1 MSVARIDGPQEG
13 SPMLRLSVTVTA
25 SCLLLTGCALLDV
38 QGKAQPPYAVSRPA
52 PDAGQIDGGLRDAL
66 AQGVATAVATLGRP
80 NGFWGN
86 AAVRI
91 PLPSQLARAEPTLRR
106 LGMGARVDEFQRA
119 LNQAAEEATPYAAE
133 VFGHA
138 LRQMTLADAQSILR
152 GSEDAATQYFRR
164 SAGPALASQLRP
176 YVVATTQRVGVTQRY
191 KSLVGDHATL
201 LQRAGMEP
209 LDLDDYVTGRTLD
222 GLFFMLAAEE
232 ARIRR
237 DPRARGTELMRQV
250 FGML

>member
-1 MSVARIDGPQEG
+1 
-13 SPMLRLSVTVTA
+13 MLRRSMTVTA
-25 SCLLLTGCALLDV
+25 SCLLLTACALLDE
-38 QGKAQPPYAVSRPA
+38 QGQQWPPYPATAPA
-52 PDAGQIDGGLRDAL
+52 PDAVQIDGGLRDAL

-86 AAVRI
+86 PAVRI
-91 PLPSQLARAEPTLRR
+91 PLPPQLARAEPTLRR
-106 LGMGARVDEFQRA
+106 LGMGARVDEFQRV

-133 VFGHA
+133 VFGQA
-138 LRQMTLADAQSILR
+138 LRQLTLTDAQAILR
-152 GSEDAATQYFRR
+152 GGEDAATQYFRR
-164 SAGPALASQLRP
+164 SAGPALASKLRP
-176 YVVATTQRVGVTQRY
+176 YVAATTQRVGVTQRA
-191 KSLVGDHATL
+191 KALIGDHAAL

-209 LDLDDYVTGRTLD
+209 LDIDDYVTGRTLD

>member
-1 MSVARIDGPQEG
+1 
-13 SPMLRLSVTVTA
+13 MLRLLVTA
-25 SCLLLTGCALLDV
+25 MTPCLLLAACAPVDIEQRP
-38 QGKAQPPYAVSRPA
+38 QGAPAVVAPA
-52 PDAGQIDGGLRDAL
+52 PSTAQIDGGLRDAL
-66 AQGVATAVATLGRP
+66 AQGVTTAVAALGRP

-91 PLPSQLARAEPTLRR
+91 PLPPQLARAEPTLRR

-133 VFGHA
+133 VLGQA
-138 LRQMTLADAQSILR
+138 IRQLTLSDAQSILR
-152 GSEDAATQYFRR
+152 GGDDAATAYFRR
-164 SAGPALASQLRP
+164 SAGPALETRLRP
-176 YVVATTQRVGVTQRY
+176 YVAATTQRVGATQRY
-191 KSLVGDHATL
+191 KSLLGDHTAL
-201 LQRAGMEP
+201 LQRAGMAP
-209 LDLDDYVTGRTLD
+209 LDLDDYVTARTLD

-250 FGML
+250 FGQL